1 MLVIFIVIIILFNY
15 YSYYIFKHTVFGG
28 REMEESLKKERDTK
42 ELIFCNCCEYYL
54 HHVHPIYSDERI
66 EACLSKPKIV
76 GDYANKK
83 VRYDVPKEKNDE
95 MDCLEFCPKLKY
107 RMRKWLKGSYHA

>member
-1 MLVIFIVIIILFNY
+1 MLVVFIVIVILLNG
-15 YSYYIFKHTVFGG
+15 YSYYIFQYIGG
-28 REMEESLKKERDTK
+28 REMEESLKKERDSK
-42 ELIFCNCCEYYL
+42 ELIFCNCCEHYL
-54 HHVHPIYSDERI
+54 YHVHPIYNDEKI

-83 VRYDVPKEKNDE
+83 VRYDIPKEKNDD
-95 MDCLEFCPKLKY
+95 MDCVEFCPKLKY